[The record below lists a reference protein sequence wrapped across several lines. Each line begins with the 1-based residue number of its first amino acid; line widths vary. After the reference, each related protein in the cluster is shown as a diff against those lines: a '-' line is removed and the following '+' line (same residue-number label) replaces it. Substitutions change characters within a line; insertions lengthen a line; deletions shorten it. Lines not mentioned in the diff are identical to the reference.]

1 MVSMRIGAQGGFD
14 DAGGFVGNRRDCGAD
29 CCGHWWQVLGEWTP
43 ECLLLSVKPV
53 FLDQSA
59 DLLLGNLSLPATGPY
74 SATRRVLASAAG
86 GNRPVPVVEFLTT
99 QIPLTKILSPTVW
112 ADVWA
117 FYSLYDGSYTD
128 RRTYGFNIDI
138 ANGFFTLVPT
148 LVLYAAFTVAFL
160 PAHVAGILGVML
172 FWQWEYATSV
182 YLVSFYVAER
192 HKLISRADAAM
203 YIWGSNATWLLF
215 PLLGLYIS
223 IRLIVDGD
231 YSVLG
236 YR

>member
-1 MVSMRIGAQGGFD
+1 MMRLGLIAIGVIAVLTA
-14 DAGGFVGNRRDCGAD
+14 AGIGVRYWVN
-29 CCGHWWQVLGEWTP
+29 GHLNAWF
-43 ECLLLSVKPV
+43 CLLSLFFSTNLLICYCETCL
-53 FLDQSA
+53 FRQLDYIRQRA
-59 DLLLGNLSLPATGPY
+59 EYWRQRREETGR
-74 SATRRVLASAAG
+74 S
-86 GNRPVPVVEFLTT
+86 PVVEFLTT
-99 QIPLTKILSPTVW
+99 EVPLTKILSPEVW

-160 PAHVAGILGVML
+160 PALFAGILGVML
-172 FWQWEYATSV
+172 FWQWAYATSV
-182 YLVSFYVAER
+182 YLMSFFVAGR
-192 HKLISRADAAM
+192 HKLISRADVYI
-203 YIWGSNATWLLF
+203 YIWGANASWVLF
-215 PLLGLYIS
+215 PLLGLYVS

-231 YSVLG
+231 YTVLG

>member
-1 MVSMRIGAQGGFD
+1 MTIRMGSLAIGVVAVLTA
-14 DAGGFVGNRRDCGAD
+14 AGIGVRYGVN
-29 CCGHWWQVLGEWTP
+29 GHLNVYF
-43 ECLLLSVKPV
+43 CLLSLFFSTNLLICYWEICLIRQP
-53 FLDQSA
+53 
-59 DLLLGNLSLPATGPY
+59 DLVRQRAEY
-74 SATRRVLASAAG
+74 WRTRREETGRS
-86 GNRPVPVVEFLTT
+86 PIVEFLTAR
-99 QIPLTKILSPTVW
+99 IPLTKILSPQVW
-112 ADVWA
+112 ADIWA

-128 RRTYGFNIDI
+128 RRTYGFNADI
-138 ANGFFTLVPT
+138 ANGFFTAVPT

-182 YLVSFYVAER
+182 YVVSFYVAGR
-192 HKLISRADAAM
+192 HKLISPADVAI
-203 YIWGSNATWLLF
+203 YIWGPNVTWLLF
-215 PLLGLYIS
+215 PLLGLYVS

>member
-1 MVSMRIGAQGGFD
+1 M
-14 DAGGFVGNRRDCGAD
+14 
-29 CCGHWWQVLGEWTP
+29 
-43 ECLLLSVKPV
+43 KPV
-53 FLDQSA
+53 SS
-59 DLLLGNLSLPATGPY
+59 GNWTLFGNAPSIGVSGGKKPAG
-74 SATRRVLASAAG
+74 R
-86 GNRPVPVVEFLTT
+86 PVVEFLTT
-99 QIPLTKILSPTVW
+99 EVPFRKILSPTVW

-138 ANGFFTLVPT
+138 ANGFFTPVPT

-160 PAHVAGILGVML
+160 PALFAGILGVML
-172 FWQWEYATSV
+172 FWQWAYATSV

-192 HKLISRADAAM
+192 HKLISRGDVAI

-215 PLLGLYIS
+215 PLLGLYVS
-223 IRLIVDGD
+223 IRLIVDGN